1 MPACVRCCAAVKGEP
16 SERQRL
22 GELEYDD
29 EGFFCCAMNPFPSRR
44 ANSLC

>member
-1 MPACVRCCAAVKGEP
+1 MPAWRAARAAAKGRTQ
-16 SERQRL
+16 ERQRL

-29 EGFFCCAMNPFPSRR
+29 EALFLLRDDPLPSRR